1 MRILCIQLP
10 RQDTSGDGARDN
22 VPLAAA
28 RMMAYAE
35 AAGALARDDW
45 AFMERDVA
53 DYGGD
58 AAIAAAAMAA
68 GPELVLFSLF
78 DHNLERSLWLA
89 RRLRAVMPATHFA
102 AFGPEIAQGMPVFKA
117 QAFDALVEGEPEA
130 PFAELL
136 SDLAARSLKP
146 RYAAASPVDPA
157 RLPDPYLS
165 GALPIISG
173 KPVLIEC
180 ARGSASYPAFSARL
194 APGPRYFQRD
204 VAPRVLRLA
213 SDRGADEARLVGP
226 ALDGRPDFKGFVK
239 SLAAANESGVALV
252 ARFDP
257 AAVDDETV
265 KLLADASFVAV
276 QAELGSV
283 NAKALDAVGMSLDKD
298 GLERGSRLLW
308 TQGVIVKPDV
318 YLGLPQ
324 DGYDS
329 TIDTF
334 DFLGMIGMGQDAE
347 LRPMPVSPGSAMRAD
362 SAAYGVKEYLE
373 RPPYWVVETDWMDE
387 DDMLDAI
394 ADFEE
399 SFDVAW
405 GAPVAPCFKPS
416 RGGFTSFADLRAP
429 GGLDALLVAPERLA
443 SSVTLLLDADDPERA
458 ARVARAAKDLR
469 KENPYCLWQ
478 IVLLS
483 DSGVPPESMAERLSD
498 AFSMPEHYFELS
510 RLYTLDPQPDFQV
523 RVFFATASE
532 ALALVAL
539 RDRQDLETLFAL
551 GDALPGARLLEAM
564 PFLAFDREAAP
575 FELLYDVMSAY
586 RDYPDLL
593 VEAPRSLFR

>member
-1 MRILCIQLP
+1 
-10 RQDTSGDGARDN
+10 
-22 VPLAAA
+22 
-28 RMMAYAE
+28 MMAYAE

-45 AFMERDVA
+45 AFIERNAA

-58 AAIAAAAMAA
+58 AAVAAAAMAA
-68 GPELVLFSLF
+68 GPELALFSLF
-78 DHNLERSLWLA
+78 DYNLERSLWLA
-89 RRLRAVMPATHFA
+89 KRLRSVMPATHFA
-102 AFGPEIAQGMPVFKA
+102 AFGPEIALGMPVFKA

-130 PFAELL
+130 PFVELL

-146 RYAAASPVDPA
+146 RYSAAPVDPA
-157 RLPDPYLS
+157 LLPDPYLS
-165 GALPIISG
+165 GALPIVPG
-173 KPVLIEC
+173 KPVLIEN
-180 ARGSASYPAFSARL
+180 ARGSASVPAFRASR

-204 VAPRVLRLA
+204 VAPRVIRLA
-213 SDRGADEARLVGP
+213 SDSGADEARFLGP
-226 ALDGRPDFKGFVK
+226 SLEGRPDYKGFLK
-239 SLAAANESGVALV
+239 SLAAANESGVALL

-257 AAVDDETV
+257 AVVDDEAV
-265 KLLADASFVAV
+265 KLLADSAFVAV
-276 QAELGSV
+276 RAELGSV
-283 NAKALDAVGMSLDKD
+283 NAKALGAVGMSLDKD
-298 GLERGSRLLW
+298 GLERGARLLW

-347 LRPMPVSPGSAMRAD
+347 LRPMPVSPGSAIRAD
-362 SAAYGVKEYLE
+362 SAAFGVKEYLE

-405 GAPVAPCFKPS
+405 GVPVAPDFKPA
-416 RGGFTSFADLRAP
+416 RGGFTSFADLRSP

-478 IVLLS
+478 IALVS
-483 DSGVPPESMAERLSD
+483 DSGVPPASMVERLCD

-539 RDRQDLETLFAL
+539 RDRQDVETLFAL